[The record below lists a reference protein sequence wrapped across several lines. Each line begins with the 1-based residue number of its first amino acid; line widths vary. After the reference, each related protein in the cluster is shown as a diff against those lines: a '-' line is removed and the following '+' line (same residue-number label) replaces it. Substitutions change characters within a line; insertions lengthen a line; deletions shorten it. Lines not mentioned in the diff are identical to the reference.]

1 MAFCACTAIHARV
14 TSRTRVSSRNAK
26 ATSVIARASA
36 TEPTHVPPAKGRPTE
51 TAVGGLNRRVL
62 FATAALASV
71 APFATLGSPPLAFA
85 EETAGVGAFT
95 TYRDEEDGYAFSV
108 PSTWTQAEGV
118 TKSDPRSARRVVAFY
133 PPNEPDINVNVVAT
147 SVGADYPKM
156 GLRRRRGDDPT
167 ETETRPGA
175 VLVRP

>member
-26 ATSVIARASA
+26 ATSVIALASA
-36 TEPTHVPPAKGRPTE
+36 TEPRHVPPAEGRPTE
-51 TAVGGLNRRVL
+51 NTVGGLNRRVL

-71 APFATLGSPPLAFA
+71 APFATLGSPSLAFA

-156 GLRRRRGDDPT
+156 GR
-167 ETETRPGA
+167 
-175 VLVRP
+175 